1 MIKLYLRNMRRDC
14 LVMEQDKVL
23 KPFTEALEEFSELYK
38 TYKKSIEQLAQQEMV
53 AEPELYAPIEEWES
67 EVREKTRLIKRI
79 NDDFDQVCSEIESV
93 SNVAREISDRYA

>member
-1 MIKLYLRNMRRDC
+1 MRRDC

-23 KPFTEALEEFSELYK
+23 NPFTEALEEFSELYK
-38 TYKKSIEQLAQQEMV
+38 TYKKSIEQLAQQEML

>member
-1 MIKLYLRNMRRDC
+1 
-14 LVMEQDKVL
+14 MEQDKVL

-79 NDDFDQVCSEIESV
+79 NDDFDQVCSEIESI

>member
-1 MIKLYLRNMRRDC
+1 
-14 LVMEQDKVL
+14 MEQDKVL
-23 KPFTEALEEFSELYK
+23 NPFTEALEEFSELYK

>member
-1 MIKLYLRNMRRDC
+1 
-14 LVMEQDKVL
+14 MEQDKVL
-23 KPFTEALEEFSELYK
+23 KPFIESLEEFSELYK
-38 TYKKSIEQLAQQEMV
+38 TYKKSIEQLAQQERV

>member
-1 MIKLYLRNMRRDC
+1 
-14 LVMEQDKVL
+14 MEQDKVL
-23 KPFTEALEEFSELYK
+23 NPFTEALEEFSELYK
-38 TYKKSIEQLAQQEMV
+38 TYKKSIEQLAQQEML